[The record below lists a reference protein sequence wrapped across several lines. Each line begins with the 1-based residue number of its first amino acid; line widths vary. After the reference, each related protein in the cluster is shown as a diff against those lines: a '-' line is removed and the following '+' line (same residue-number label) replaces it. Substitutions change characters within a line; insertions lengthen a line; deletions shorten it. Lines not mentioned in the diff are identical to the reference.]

1 VTGVSPLAAQRAPAA
16 KLVDVA
22 KLVTAYFAEVPDPAV
37 PAERVT
43 FGTSGHRGSSFARS
57 FNEWHILA
65 ITQAICDYRRHRGIG
80 GPLFIGVDTHA
91 LSAPAAA
98 SALEVLAANAV
109 EVMLAAEDA
118 FTPTPAVSHAIVG
131 FNRGRSA
138 GFADGIVVT
147 PSHNPPEDGGF
158 KYDPPSGGPADT
170 TVTAWIEAR
179 ANQYLVEALKG
190 VQRVPHAK
198 ALRAATTHRHDYRT
212 AYVNDLENVIDFD
225 VVRGAGVKVGVD
237 PLGGASVQY
246 WPVIAERYG
255 LDLTVVNTIVDE
267 RFAFMTLDW
276 DGRIRM
282 DPSSAYAM
290 QRAIALKDSY
300 DLVVACDTDA
310 DRHGIVTP
318 GAGLLP
324 PNHYLTVAI
333 DHLFAQ
339 RPNWKRDAGV
349 GKTVVS
355 SATIDRI
362 AAKRGLRLYEVPVG
376 FKWFVEGLGNGSLG
390 FAGEESA
397 GASFLRRDGTVWTT
411 DKDGIVAALLAAEI
425 TASAGRDPGEL
436 YASLTRE
443 LGDPRYDRV
452 EAPATAAQRKRLGA
466 LTAQDVTPTTLAGE
480 KVQSVVSEAPGNRA
494 PIGGVKVSAASA
506 WFAVRPSGT
515 EDIYKIYAESFK
527 GEAHLAAVVA
537 EAHAIVNA
545 LL

>member
-1 VTGVSPLAAQRAPAA
+1 
-16 KLVDVA
+16 
-22 KLVTAYFAEVPDPAV
+22 
-37 PAERVT
+37 
-43 FGTSGHRGSSFARS
+43 
-57 FNEWHILA
+57 
-65 ITQAICDYRRHRGIG
+65 
-80 GPLFIGVDTHA
+80 
-91 LSAPAAA
+91 
-98 SALEVLAANAV
+98 
-109 EVMLAAEDA
+109 
-118 FTPTPAVSHAIVG
+118 
-131 FNRGRSA
+131 
-138 GFADGIVVT
+138 VT

-452 EAPATAAQRKRLGA
+452 EAPASAAQRKRLGA

>member
-1 VTGVSPLAAQRAPAA
+1 
-16 KLVDVA
+16 
-22 KLVTAYFAEVPDPAV
+22 
-37 PAERVT
+37 
-43 FGTSGHRGSSFARS
+43 
-57 FNEWHILA
+57 
-65 ITQAICDYRRHRGIG
+65 
-80 GPLFIGVDTHA
+80 
-91 LSAPAAA
+91 
-98 SALEVLAANAV
+98 
-109 EVMLAAEDA
+109 
-118 FTPTPAVSHAIVG
+118 
-131 FNRGRSA
+131 
-138 GFADGIVVT
+138 
-147 PSHNPPEDGGF
+147 
-158 KYDPPSGGPADT
+158 
-170 TVTAWIEAR
+170 
-179 ANQYLVEALKG
+179 
-190 VQRVPHAK
+190 
-198 ALRAATTHRHDYRT
+198 
-212 AYVNDLENVIDFD
+212 
-225 VVRGAGVKVGVD
+225 
-237 PLGGASVQY
+237 
-246 WPVIAERYG
+246 
-255 LDLTVVNTIVDE
+255 
-267 RFAFMTLDW
+267 
-276 DGRIRM
+276 M

-339 RPNWKRDAGV
+339 RPNWERDAGV

-466 LTAQDVTPTTLAGE
+466 LTAQDVTATTLAGE
-480 KVQSVVSEAPGNRA
+480 KVQSIVSEAPGNRA